1 VFELRKHER
10 VLVGLFGI
18 WNAVAADWR
27 HSFLVASDSNVS
39 EIDEVL
45 TATRQKVMCDE
56 SLHNIG

>member
-1 VFELRKHER
+1 
-10 VLVGLFGI
+10 
-18 WNAVAADWR
+18 VAADWR